1 MTTQVA
7 VAAPGWRGHLPRQL
21 AHAVIWGGF
30 GALSVWLFTANAGLH
45 SGLVAIAVVLSAGLW
60 AGAEATRAVVLRRG
74 WLTLPPLALAWRL
87 ILVVAVLAAAIQAL
101 IHLALATGL
110 TLGWLRMPA
119 QAAGYG
125 PGAIAVYWFNTAVML
140 LLWTA
145 VWAGQAAQRQSRR
158 ESLGRLQAEAERRR
172 LELDL
177 LRARL
182 NPHFVFNALN
192 NVRALINEDPARAR
206 ELVTRLSNTL
216 RHALQHSQR
225 ERVTLAE
232 EWAVMQDYL
241 AVEAVHFEQRLQVD
255 ARLDPAMAGFE
266 LPPMF
271 LQLLVEN
278 AIKHGVA
285 RTPGG
290 GLLEVA
296 ARRGEAGGLHLTV
309 ENPGHLDPS
318 DDAAPEPS
326 PTGGVGLAW
335 LRTRIAGL
343 GPAARFRLWSPQPG
357 RVRAELALPA

>member
-1 MTTQVA
+1 MTPEK
-7 VAAPGWRGHLPRQL
+7 AAAATGLRAHLPRQL
-21 AHAVIWGGF
+21 VQAGIWGGY
-30 GALSVWLFTANAGLH
+30 GALSIWLFTANAGLV
-45 SGLVAIAVVLSAGLW
+45 SGLVTIAVVLAAGLW
-60 AGAEATRAVVLRRG
+60 AGSELLRLLALRG
-74 WLTLPPLALAWRL
+74 DWLGMPALALAWRL
-87 ILVVAVLAAAIQAL
+87 LLAVAAMAAAIQAL
-101 IHLALATGL
+101 IHLVLWAGLA
-110 TLGWLRMPA
+110 LGWLRLPS

-125 PGAIAVYWFNTAVML
+125 PGAVVVYWFNTAVML
-140 LLWTA
+140 LLWGA
-145 VWAGQAAQRQSRR
+145 VWAGVAAQRR
-158 ESLGRLQAEAERRR
+158 GRLEAMGRLRAEADRRR

-232 EWAVMQDYL
+232 EWAVMEDYL
-241 AVEAVHFEQRLQVD
+241 AVEAVHFEQRLRIE
-255 ARLDPAMAGFE
+255 AELDPALAGFE

-296 ARRGEAGGLHLTV
+296 AHRGEDGGLCLAV
-309 ENPGHLDPS
+309 ENPGVLEPARDPATQ
-318 DDAAPEPS
+318 AAGA
-326 PTGGVGLAW
+326 GGVGLAW
-335 LRTRIAGL
+335 LRARIAGL
-343 GPAARFRLWSPQPG
+343 GSDARFRLWSPRAG
-357 RVRAELALPA
+357 RVRAELVLPP

>member
-1 MTTQVA
+1 MTPQE
-7 VAAPGWRGHLPRQL
+7 AAAASGWRAHLVRQL
-21 AHAVIWGGF
+21 IHAVIWGGF
-30 GALSVWLFTANAGLH
+30 CALSIWLFTASAGLF
-45 SGLVAIAVVLSAGLW
+45 SGLVVIAVVLSAGLW
-60 AGAEATRAVVLRRG
+60 MSSEATRALVLRRG
-74 WLTLPPLALAWRL
+74 WLALSPLALAWRL
-87 ILVVAVLAAAIQAL
+87 ILVVAALAAAIQAL
-101 IHLALATGL
+101 IHLVLATGL
-110 TLGWLRMPA
+110 ALGWLRMPV
-119 QAAGYG
+119 QGAGYG

-158 ESLGRLQAEAERRR
+158 DSMGRLQAEAERRR

-255 ARLDPAMAGFE
+255 AGLDPALAGFE

-278 AIKHGVA
+278 AIKHGIA

-290 GLLEVA
+290 GLLQVA

-309 ENPGHLDPS
+309 ENPGHLKQVDEVVS
-318 DDAAPEPS
+318 EPS